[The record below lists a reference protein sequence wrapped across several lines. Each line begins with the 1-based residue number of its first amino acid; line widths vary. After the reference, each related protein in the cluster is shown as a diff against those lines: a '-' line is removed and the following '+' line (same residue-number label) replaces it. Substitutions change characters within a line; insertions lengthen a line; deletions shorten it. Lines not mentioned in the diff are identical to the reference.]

1 MRGDTPTSQYCS
13 EQEPGVWDL
22 QPEGLG
28 HSPFTKWDI
37 WGGLLVLGLSFLNCK
52 KIIMPSPEDAG

>member
-1 MRGDTPTSQYCS
+1 M
-13 EQEPGVWDL
+13 WDL

-52 KIIMPSPEDAG
+52 KIIMPSPKDAG

>member
-37 WGGLLVLGLSFLNCK
+37 WGVSLFWALVSSTVK
-52 KIIMPSPEDAG
+52 R